1 MEIIKDIRGD
11 ALTKGIQEVDGVI
24 SSLSPERFITTPDGQ
39 IPEHKEYFKGEG
51 KEWHIAPGSAKIR
64 ANEMVAAKIKSLKKS
79 LVYFENL
86 KF

>member
-1 MEIIKDIRGD
+1 MKVWITKY

-39 IPEHKEYFKGEG
+39 IPERKEYFKGEG